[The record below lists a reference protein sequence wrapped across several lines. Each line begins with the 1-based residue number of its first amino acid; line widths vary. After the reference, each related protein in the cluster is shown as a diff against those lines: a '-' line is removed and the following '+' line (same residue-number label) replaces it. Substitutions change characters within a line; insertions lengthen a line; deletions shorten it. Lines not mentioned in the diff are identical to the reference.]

1 MTVIE
6 GSTALVTGGLRGLG
20 RAFVSELLARGARK
34 VYATART
41 PGAGTAP
48 GAGGDPRVEVLA
60 LDVTDDAS
68 VTAAAARADDVD
80 IVFNNAGV
88 LHPAPLLTGD
98 LADVRATFETNVLG
112 PLRIARAFA
121 PVLAAR
127 GGGALVDIHSLL
139 SWGAGAGSY
148 GASKA
153 ALWSLTNSLRLE
165 LAGRHTQVLG
175 VHLGFA
181 DTDMVA
187 ALPVGKVPPA
197 DVARTVVDALARG
210 DSEVLVD
217 DATRAVKAAL
227 SGPVEGLTVR
237 IGR

>member
-6 GSTALVTGGLRGLG
+6 GSVALVTGGRRGIG
-20 RAFVSELLARGARK
+20 RAFVEELLRRGARK
-34 VYATART
+34 VYATTRT
-41 PGAGTAP
+41 PDTDTDG
-48 GAGGDPRVEVLA
+48 RIEVLP

-68 VTAAAARADDVD
+68 VAALAQHARDVD
-80 IVFNNAGV
+80 LVFNNAGV
-88 LHPAPLLTGD
+88 LHPAPLLTTD
-98 LADVRATFETNVLG
+98 LALVRDTFETNVLG

-127 GGGALVDIHSLL
+127 GGGALIDIHSLL
-139 SWGAGAGSY
+139 SWGSGAGAY

-165 LAGRHTQVLG
+165 LAAQGTQVVG

-181 DTDMVA
+181 DTEMVA
-187 ALPVGKVPPA
+187 AVPVEKLAVA
-197 DVARTVVDALARG
+197 DVARAVLDGVERG
-210 DSEVLVD
+210 DTEVLVD

-227 SGPVEGLTVR
+227 SGPVEGLAVTLR
-237 IGR
+237 R

>member
-6 GSTALVTGGLRGLG
+6 GSVALVTGGRRGIG
-20 RAFVSELLARGARK
+20 RAFVEELLRRGARK

-41 PGAGTAP
+41 PDTDTDG
-48 GAGGDPRVEVLA
+48 RIEVLP

-68 VTAAAARADDVD
+68 VAALARHARDVD
-80 IVFNNAGV
+80 LVFNNAGV
-88 LHPAPLLTGD
+88 LHPAPLLTTD
-98 LADVRATFETNVLG
+98 LALVRDTFETNVLG

-127 GGGALVDIHSLL
+127 GGGALIDIHSLL
-139 SWGAGAGSY
+139 SWGSGAGAY

-153 ALWSLTNSLRLE
+153 ALWSLTNSLRIE
-165 LAGRHTQVLG
+165 LAAQGTQVVG

-181 DTDMVA
+181 DTEMVA
-187 ALPVGKVPPA
+187 AVPVAKLAVA
-197 DVARTVVDALARG
+197 DVARAVLDGVERG
-210 DSEVLVD
+210 DTEVLVD

-227 SGPVEGLTVR
+227 SGPVEGLAVALR
-237 IGR
+237 R

>member
-6 GSTALVTGGLRGLG
+6 GSTVLVTGGLRGLG
-20 RAFVSELLARGARK
+20 RAFVGELLARGAAK

-41 PGAGTAP
+41 PSP
-48 GAGGDPRVEVLA
+48 GAGRDPRVEVLA

-68 VTAAAARADDVD
+68 VAAAAALAGDVD

-88 LHPAPLLTGD
+88 LYPAPLLTGD
-98 LADVRATFETNVLG
+98 LDGIRATFETNVLG

-139 SWGAGAGSY
+139 SWGSGSGAY

-165 LAGRHTQVLG
+165 LAAQRTQVLG

-181 DTDMVA
+181 DTEMVA
-187 ALPVGKVPPA
+187 AVPVEKIPPA
-197 DVARTVVDALARG
+197 EVARAVLDALARG

-217 DATRAVKAAL
+217 DATRALKAAL
-227 SGPVEGLTVR
+227 SGPVEGLAVR

>member
-6 GSTALVTGGLRGLG
+6 GSVALVTGGRRGIG
-20 RAFVSELLARGARK
+20 RAFVEELLRRGARK

-41 PGAGTAP
+41 PDTETDG
-48 GAGGDPRVEVLA
+48 RIEVLP

-68 VTAAAARADDVD
+68 VAALARHARDVD
-80 IVFNNAGV
+80 LVFNNAGV
-88 LHPAPLLTGD
+88 LHPAPLLTTD
-98 LADVRATFETNVLG
+98 LALVRDTFETNVLG

-127 GGGALVDIHSLL
+127 GGGALIDIHSLL
-139 SWGAGAGSY
+139 SWGSGAGAY

-165 LAGRHTQVLG
+165 LAAQGTQVVG

-181 DTDMVA
+181 DTEMVA
-187 ALPVGKVPPA
+187 AVPVTKLAVA
-197 DVARTVVDALARG
+197 DVARAVLDGVERG
-210 DSEVLVD
+210 DTEVLVD

-227 SGPVEGLTVR
+227 SGPVEGLAVALR
-237 IGR
+237 R

>member
-6 GSTALVTGGLRGLG
+6 GSTALVTGGRRGLG
-20 RAFVSELLARGARK
+20 RAFTAELLARGAKK

-41 PGAGTAP
+41 PDTDE
-48 GAGGDPRVEVLA
+48 DPRVEVLA

-68 VTAAAARADDVD
+68 VAALAHRADDVD

-88 LHPAPLLTGD
+88 LHAAPLLGAD
-98 LADVRATFETNVLG
+98 LALVRDTFETNVLG
-112 PLRIARAFA
+112 PLRIAQAFA

-139 SWGAGAGSY
+139 SWGAGAGAY

-165 LAGRHTQVLG
+165 LAAQHTQVLG

-181 DTDMVA
+181 DTGMVA
-187 ALPVGKVPPA
+187 ALPVDKIAPA
-197 DVARTVVDALARG
+197 DVARAVLDGLERG
-210 DSEVLVD
+210 EHEVLVD
-217 DATRAVKAAL
+217 DASRALKAAL
-227 SGPVEGLTVR
+227 SGPVENLSVLAR
-237 IGR
+237 R

>member
-20 RAFVSELLARGARK
+20 RAFVGELLARGATK

-41 PGAGTAP
+41 PVPSEDA
-48 GAGGDPRVEVLA
+48 RVEVLA

-68 VTAAAARADDVD
+68 VAALAERAQDVD
-80 IVFNNAGV
+80 LVFNNAGV
-88 LHPAPLLTGD
+88 LHPGALLTAD
-98 LADVRATFETNVLG
+98 LRDVQDTFDTNVLG

-127 GGGALVDIHSLL
+127 GGGALVDIHSAL
-139 SWGAGAGSY
+139 SWGAGAGAY

-165 LAGRHTQVLG
+165 LAAQHTQVVG

-181 DTDMVA
+181 DTEMVA
-187 ALPVGKVPPA
+187 ALPVDKLPA
-197 DVARTVVDALARG
+197 DEVARIVLDGIERG
-210 DSEVLVD
+210 DREVLVD
-217 DATRAVKAAL
+217 DVSRSFKAAL
-227 SGPVEGLTVR
+227 SGPVEGLTVPFHR
-237 IGR
+237 

>member
-6 GSTALVTGGLRGLG
+6 GSTVLVTGGLRGLG
-20 RAFVSELLARGARK
+20 RAFVSELLARGAGK

-41 PGAGTAP
+41 PAP

-68 VTAAAARADDVD
+68 VTAAAATADDVD

-88 LHPAPLLTGD
+88 LYPGPLLTGD
-98 LADVRATFETNVLG
+98 LEEVRATFETNVLG
-112 PLRIARAFA
+112 PLRVARAFA

-139 SWGAGAGSY
+139 SWGAGAGAY

-165 LAGRHTQVLG
+165 LAAQHTQVLG

-187 ALPVGKVPPA
+187 ALPVEKVPPA
-197 DVARTVVDALARG
+197 EVARLVLDALARG
-210 DSEVLVD
+210 ESEVLVD

>member
-6 GSTALVTGGLRGLG
+6 GSTALVTGGRRGLG
-20 RAFVSELLARGARK
+20 RAFTAELLARGAKK

-41 PGAGTAP
+41 PDTSE
-48 GAGGDPRVEVLA
+48 DPRVEVLA

-68 VTAAAARADDVD
+68 VAALAARADDVD

-88 LHPAPLLTGD
+88 LYPAPLLSAD
-98 LADVRATFETNVLG
+98 LALVRDTFETNVLG
-112 PLRIARAFA
+112 PLRIAQAFA

-139 SWGAGAGSY
+139 SWGAGAGAY

-165 LAGRHTQVLG
+165 LAAQRTQVVG

-181 DTDMVA
+181 DTEMVA
-187 ALPVGKVPPA
+187 AVPVDKIPPA
-197 DVARTVVDALARG
+197 EVARAVLDGVERG
-210 DSEVLVD
+210 EHEVLVD
-217 DATRAVKAAL
+217 DATRALKAAL
-227 SGPVEGLTVR
+227 SGPVDDLAVL
-237 IGR
+237 GRR